1 MGLRGESPAQRDVGS
16 LPAVG
21 AGSVAVDAVR
31 ASLNR
36 EQPQDAEYNG
46 QFPEKIPLE
55 QRSRVA
61 FEFRLGNGSRLK
73 NKTKSSG
80 FVDSVRSA
88 AKFLV
93 LGLIRFYQ
101 QCLSPVLPSSCRFH
115 PTCSC
120 YASEAVERWG
130 LLGGL
135 KLTLRRLLQCRPLGG
150 FGYDPVPDVRQ
161 VLRHTMPQV
170 GGSE

>member
-1 MGLRGESPAQRDVGS
+1 
-16 LPAVG
+16 
-21 AGSVAVDAVR
+21 
-31 ASLNR
+31 
-36 EQPQDAEYNG
+36 
-46 QFPEKIPLE
+46 
-55 QRSRVA
+55 
-61 FEFRLGNGSRLK
+61 
-73 NKTKSSG
+73 
-80 FVDSVRSA
+80 
-88 AKFLV
+88 
-93 LGLIRFYQ
+93 
-101 QCLSPVLPSSCRFH
+101 

-161 VLRHTMPQV
+161 VLRHPMPQV